1 MTTLVA
7 WAGTTAALAALDWAI
22 TREYLL
28 DRHVVLCHVT
38 APSDTRPIPHSALDD
53 LAAAL
58 QRDRTGI
65 RFTAELLRGD
75 PVEQLERRCQD
86 GTLLVVGTD
95 TRNEHPRRFER
106 SLGMVLTRRGA
117 IAVVIVPIDAS
128 HGAPGIVI
136 GYNGS
141 AAAVAALAFA
151 ADEADRRSEP
161 LVIVQSW
168 RFRPIEEDGADC
180 PATRIDQKID
190 SLRLDIAD
198 VVASVRT
205 EHPALAVDLRFAHG
219 ETVQS
224 LLAAAGGT
232 SLLVLGTDDPSRTST
247 HESTDHAVVMRM
259 HTALAVIPPGF
270 AELIAHD
277 DSSLEVARSWQAPL
291 P

>member
-7 WAGTTAALAALDWAI
+7 WAGTTAALTALDWAI
-22 TREYLL
+22 SREYLL
-28 DRHVVLCHVT
+28 DRHVILCHVT
-38 APSDTRPIPHSALDD
+38 APSEKRPTPHSALVD
-53 LAAAL
+53 LAATL

-65 RFTAELLRGD
+65 RFTAELLHGD
-75 PVEQLERRCQD
+75 PAEQLERRCQD
-86 GTLLVVGTD
+86 GTVLVVGTD
-95 TRNEHPRRFER
+95 ARNEHPRRFER
-106 SLGMVLTRRGA
+106 SLGMVLTRRGT
-117 IAVVIVPIDAS
+117 IAVVIVPIDSS

-161 LVIVQSW
+161 LRIVQSW
-168 RFRPIEEDGADC
+168 RLRPIEEDAADC
-180 PATRIDQKID
+180 PAQRIEEKID
-190 SLRLDIAD
+190 SLRLDIAQ

-232 SLLVLGTDDPSRTST
+232 SLLVLGSDDPSRTST
-247 HESTDHAVVMRM
+247 RESIDHAVVMRM
-259 HTALAVIPPGF
+259 HTALAVIPAGF
-270 AELIAHD
+270 AEL
-277 DSSLEVARSWQAPL
+277 VARGDASPEATRSRRAPL